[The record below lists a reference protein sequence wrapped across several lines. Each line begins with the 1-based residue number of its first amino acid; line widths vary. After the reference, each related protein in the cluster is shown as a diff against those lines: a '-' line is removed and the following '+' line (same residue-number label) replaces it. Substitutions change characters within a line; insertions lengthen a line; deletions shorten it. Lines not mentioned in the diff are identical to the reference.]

1 MKHLDSDD
9 FYWKKAEIPYTQK
22 VVPIERVQSIK
33 NAAIDTDRWILSG
46 SMCSWGDSLITE
58 FTHMIYLTAKWELRR
73 ERLLE
78 RQTANFGLEALCEG
92 GEMYQV
98 HRDFIEWASR
108 YDTTGRE
115 QRSKATHEAWIAALP
130 DNMRLLRIDG
140 SRPKEEVLS
149 LTIDQLNSKTKPQR

>member
-1 MKHLDSDD
+1 
-9 FYWKKAEIPYTQK
+9 
-22 VVPIERVQSIK
+22 
-33 NAAIDTDRWILSG
+33 
-46 SMCSWGDSLITE
+46 
-58 FTHMIYLTAKWELRR
+58 
-73 ERLLE
+73 
-78 RQTANFGLEALCEG
+78 
-92 GEMYQV
+92 MYQV

-130 DNMRLLRIDG
+130 DNIWLLRIDG